1 MPDPASSPLPKFVPL
16 TDRFDP
22 GMSPTDALRHVHD
35 VLRRRRSIR
44 AFSERPVA
52 RETIE
57 WLVRCAGTAPS
68 GANKQPWRFVCVA
81 NPAVKH
87 AIRLAAEEEERA
99 FYSGRASE
107 EWLRDLAPLG
117 TDEDKRYLE
126 IAPWLVIVF
135 KLTRDDDDGLIYY
148 ADESVG
154 IAVGMF
160 LAAAQAAGLS
170 TLTHTPSP
178 MKFLGDVLERPANER
193 AFVVIP
199 VGYPAEDCQV
209 PEHALWRKSLEDVA
223 VFLE

>member
-1 MPDPASSPLPKFVPL
+1 MSDPKFVPL
-16 TDRFDP
+16 RDRHDP
-22 GMSPTDALRHVHD
+22 GVPPVEALQRVHD

-44 AFSERPVA
+44 AFSDRPVS

-81 NPAVKH
+81 SADLKRK
-87 AIRLAAEEEERA
+87 IRLAAEEEERA
-99 FYSGRASE
+99 FYSERASE

-117 TDEDKRYLE
+117 TDEDKRYLD
-126 IAPWLVIVF
+126 IAPWLVVVF

-160 LAAAQAAGLS
+160 LAAAQAAGLA

-178 MKFLGDVLERPANER
+178 MKFLCEVLGRPPNERP
-193 AFVVIP
+193 FVLIP
-199 VGYPAEDCQV
+199 VGYPADECEV
-209 PEHALWRKSLEDVA
+209 PEHALWRKPLEDVA
-223 VFLE
+223 VFHE